1 MERYKEDLLEQ
12 YRFISKQ
19 LNYLYNRLQLADT
32 EQEEIDLLRDIQ
44 HLETQYSRVSY
55 ELDSLYV

>member
-19 LNYLYNRLQLADT
+19 LNYLYNKLQLADT
-32 EQEEIDLLRDIQ
+32 KQEEIDLLRDIQ

-55 ELDSLYV
+55 ELDTLYE